1 MNSNGNTLAIPINT
15 DAGKKL
21 QSRLN
26 QDKTLEA
33 IEHLL
38 SRIDTLDKAVQDLST
53 MMRQGPGLVAMA
65 ADIADESYRKADA
78 EGVSIEDRLSN
89 ALHLAE
95 KLTAPAMIEKLDG
108 LLKFADQA
116 PGLVAMKI
124 DIIDEAYRDA
134 DARGVNI
141 DDRLKSAVELAEKLT
156 DPVMTEKLN
165 GLLKLGDQMPG
176 LIAMGADI
184 FDEQMRNANNDG
196 FDPENLIEVAKTA
209 NRALTNARNEP
220 PAKVGGIFGMLRILK
235 DPDRQRGLG
244 FLMNFL
250 KHFGKNI

>member
-1 MNSNGNTLAIPINT
+1 MVDHGLRLA
-15 DAGKKL
+15 
-21 QSRLN
+21 
-26 QDKTLEA
+26 
-33 IEHLL
+33 
-38 SRIDTLDKAVQDLST
+38 
-53 MMRQGPGLVAMA
+53 
-65 ADIADESYRKADA
+65 
-78 EGVSIEDRLSN
+78 
-89 ALHLAE
+89 
-95 KLTAPAMIEKLDG
+95 
-108 LLKFADQA
+108 
-116 PGLVAMKI
+116 AMKI

-134 DARGVNI
+134 DALNNI

-165 GLLKLGDQMPG
+165 GLIKLGDQMPG